1 MLFAVCP
8 YVFTTLYSY
17 RKTHVSHTPSLTH
30 LSSVGQL
37 KRAVGTAIL
46 VGGGGCGGVIAA
58 NVFRQ
63 QDAPKYL
70 PGLYTAIAVQALTV
84 VLVSKNFYIF
94 YRQNRR
100 AERGEMLIEGTAGFR
115 YTY

>member
-1 MLFAVCP
+1 
-8 YVFTTLYSY
+8 
-17 RKTHVSHTPSLTH
+17 
-30 LSSVGQL
+30 VGQM

-46 VGGGGCGGVIAA
+46 VGGGGCGGIIAA

-70 PGLYTAIAVQALTV
+70 PGLYTAIGVQALTV
-84 VLVSKNFYIF
+84 VLVLKKFLVFYV
-94 YRQNRR
+94 QNRKADR
-100 AERGEMLIEGTAGFR
+100 SEMVIEGTEGFR

>member
-1 MLFAVCP
+1 ML
-8 YVFTTLYSY
+8 
-17 RKTHVSHTPSLTH
+17 
-30 LSSVGQL
+30 VGQM
-37 KRAVGTAIL
+37 KRAVGTAVL

-84 VLVSKNFYIF
+84 ALVSKNFLVF
-94 YRQNRR
+94 YLQNRK
-100 AERGEMLIEGTAGFR
+100 AERGETVLEGTEGFR

>member
-1 MLFAVCP
+1 ML
-8 YVFTTLYSY
+8 L
-17 RKTHVSHTPSLTH
+17 L
-30 LSSVGQL
+30 LLSVGQL

-70 PGLYTAIAVQALTV
+70 PGLYTGIAVQALTV
-84 VLVSKNFYIF
+84 VLVSKNFFVF
-94 YRQNRR
+94 YRQNRK
-100 AERGEMLIEGTAGFR
+100 AERGETLIEGTEGFR

>member
-1 MLFAVCP
+1 M
-8 YVFTTLYSY
+8 
-17 RKTHVSHTPSLTH
+17 
-30 LSSVGQL
+30 

-46 VGGGGCGGVIAA
+46 VGGGGCGGIIAA

-70 PGLYTAIAVQALTV
+70 PGLYTAIAVQALTI
-84 VLVSKNFYIF
+84 VLVSKNFLVF
-94 YRQNRR
+94 HRQNRK
-100 AERGEMLIEGTAGFR
+100 ADRGETLIEGTEGFR